1 MSDILP
7 KREGLAVRKENH
19 TTPPSLLVSREEA
32 AQKIRAQ
39 IEKAPVIDLTSV
51 RSFDDLDKARS
62 ALRRWSDYNVEL
74 LTCLFDNPSMAQEY
88 GRPTQ
93 TAFIVERGRP
103 NLALR
108 VGELRKSLNTYVSR
122 LQSIVERLELIP
134 VVGQVDSSAAHV
146 TSERGAPHNR
156 DVFVVHGHDEAA
168 RESVARLIENLGS
181 MP

>member
-1 MSDILP
+1 M
-7 KREGLAVRKENH
+7 RKENH